1 MPHIVNITEIEY
13 VETVAEGVIDERPTI
28 LTFGVEDNIS
38 KEYIES
44 EFLGHIK
51 EYTGHEVKS
60 FRYDF
65 TYTENLED

>member
-13 VETVAEGVIDERPTI
+13 VEPVAEGVIDERPASLI
-28 LTFGVEDNIS
+28 FGVEENIS

-65 TYTENLED
+65 NFTEKLED

>member
-13 VETVAEGVIDERPTI
+13 VTPIAEGVQDERPTS
-28 LTFGVEDNIS
+28 LTFGVEENIS
-38 KEYIES
+38 QEYIEK
-44 EFLGHIK
+44 EFAEHIK

-65 TYTENLED
+65 TYTEKLED

>member
-13 VETVAEGVIDERPTI
+13 ATPAAEGVTDERPTL
-28 LTFGVEDNIS
+28 LTFGIEEHVS
-38 KEYIES
+38 KEYIEA
-44 EFLGHIK
+44 EFLEHLK

-65 TYTENLED
+65 NYVEQLED

>member
-13 VETVAEGVIDERPTI
+13 ATPTAEGAQDDRPTF
-28 LTFGVEDNIS
+28 LTFGVEENIN
-38 KEYIES
+38 KEYIEK
-44 EFLGHIK
+44 EFAEHIK
-51 EYTGHEVKS
+51 EYTGHVVKS